1 MKDITSLVAPLI
13 DVTPLL
19 RNANAAANGAQ
30 GGGDLQGFNG
40 AVVEFYMGAR
50 TDSSVACKLQE
61 ADDSAFSVNVGDV
74 AAGDVVGGVN
84 LQTLNAA
91 NTRARLGYIG
101 KKRYVRGVMTQSA
114 ATTGATYGSHLI
126 RTYAVKQPTAT
137 P

>member
-1 MKDITSLVAPLI
+1 MKDLTSEVAPLI

-19 RNANAAANGAQ
+19 RNGNAATNGAQ

-50 TDSSVACKLQE
+50 TDSSVACKIQE
-61 ADDSAFSVNVGDV
+61 ADDAGFTVNAGDV
-74 AAGDVVGGVN
+74 ATTDVVGGVN
-84 LQTLNAA
+84 LQTLNAS

-101 KKRYVRGVMTQSA
+101 KRRFLRGVMTQSG
-114 ATTGATYGSHLI
+114 ATTGATYGSELV
-126 RTYAVKQPTAT
+126 RGFAVKQPTAT